1 MIQNNQKNWDSALP
15 YMLAAYRSSKHDVT
29 SFTPNQL
36 MFNREVHTPMDIVDG
51 TPVDPPPKTCDDF
64 ADEFEH

>member
-1 MIQNNQKNWDSALP
+1 
-15 YMLAAYRSSKHDVT
+15 MLAAYRSSKHDVT